1 MKHYENV
8 GLAGTFDRLHEGH
21 KLFLDLAAHYGQFV
35 HVGLVTSSYL
45 EKTSKNYR
53 QIIQSYQDRRRGV
66 EHYLSERKAKNQ
78 ISDIDTPGKDR
89 ELANEANLSAL
100 VVSQE
105 TCRGAIAINRL
116 RNTHGKSK
124 LTIIITP
131 RVVCKDGVLIS
142 STRLR
147 MEETKTSCD

>member
-1 MKHYENV
+1 M

-21 KLFLDLAAHYGQFV
+21 KLFLDLAAHFGQFV
-35 HVGLVTSSYL
+35 HVGVVTSSYL
-45 EKTSKNYR
+45 DNAFKKYR
-53 QIIQSYQDRRRGV
+53 QIIQSYQDRRKGV
-66 EHYLSERKAKNQ
+66 QNHLSLRKTKNY
-78 ISDIDTPGKDR
+78 ISDIDTLGKDR

-116 RNTHGKSK
+116 RATHGKSK
-124 LTIIITP
+124 LTVIVTP
-131 RVVCKDGVLIS
+131 RVVRKDGVLVS

-147 MEETKTSCD
+147 MERAKKSNSRE

>member
-1 MKHYENV
+1 M

-21 KLFLDLAAHYGQFV
+21 KLFLDLAAHFGQFV
-35 HVGLVTSSYL
+35 HVGVVTSSYL
-45 EKTSKNYR
+45 DKTTKKYR
-53 QIIQSYQDRRRGV
+53 QIIESYQDRLKGV
-66 EHYLSERKAKNQ
+66 QNHLSLRKAKNH

-105 TCRGAIAINRL
+105 TCRGAITINRL
-116 RNTHGKSK
+116 RVTHGKSK
-124 LTIIITP
+124 LTVIVTP
-131 RVVCKDGVLIS
+131 RVVRKDGVLVS

-147 MEETKTSCD
+147 TDESKKIQSL